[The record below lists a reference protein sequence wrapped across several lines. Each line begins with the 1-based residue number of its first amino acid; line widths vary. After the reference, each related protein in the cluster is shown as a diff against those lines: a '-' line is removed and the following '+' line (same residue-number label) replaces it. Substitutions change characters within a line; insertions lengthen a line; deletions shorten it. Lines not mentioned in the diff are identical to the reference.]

1 MKSSNVAVILVNWN
15 QYDLTRSCIISILN
29 CSFKDFQ
36 IFLVDNASEDNS
48 LEKLKKEFNNI
59 NFIQNKKNLGFTGAN
74 NIAIKEALRGKY
86 EYIMMLNNDTE
97 VKYNFFEPLVLSLK
111 KDKKLGAVQPLILN
125 FKNKN
130 KVWNFGGKFNNF
142 FGYVATMN
150 KGVDKS
156 KITEIEIKNTEWI
169 TGCCFLFRS
178 EIVDKI
184 GLLDDYFFVY
194 YEDADFSIRIKDAGY
209 EIGLQKNSEIYHHE
223 GASWKFKKFN
233 KEGKVSPYTR
243 YLTIRN
249 HIYFIQKHHK
259 KFNFFGKWIYQFFK
273 ILLFSF
279 YFIIR
284 MRFKKLSM
292 VYKGL
297 IDGLK
302 RD

>member
-1 MKSSNVAVILVNWN
+1 MKSGNIAVILVNWN
-15 QYDLTRSCIISILN
+15 QYELTRNCIISILN
-29 CSFKDFQ
+29 CSFQDFE

-48 LEKLKKEFNNI
+48 VKKLKKEFSYLT
-59 NFIQNKKNLGFTGAN
+59 FIQNKKNLGFTGAN
-74 NIAIKEALRGKY
+74 NIAIKEAIRKKF
-86 EYIMMLNNDTE
+86 EYIMLLNNDTE

-111 KDKKLGAVQPLILN
+111 KDKKLAAVQPLILN
-125 FKNKN
+125 FRDKN
-130 KVWNFGGKFNNF
+130 KVWNFGGKFNKF

-150 KGVDKS
+150 EGVDKS

-194 YEDADFSIRIKDAGY
+194 YEDADFSIRIKEAGY

-223 GASWKFKKFN
+223 GASWKFKKSN
-233 KEGKVSPYTR
+233 REGKMSPYTR

-249 HIYFIQKHHK
+249 HIYFIKKHK
-259 KFNFFGKWIYQFFK
+259 IKFNFLGKWIYQFFK
-273 ILLFSF
+273 IFLFSF

-302 RD
+302 RH